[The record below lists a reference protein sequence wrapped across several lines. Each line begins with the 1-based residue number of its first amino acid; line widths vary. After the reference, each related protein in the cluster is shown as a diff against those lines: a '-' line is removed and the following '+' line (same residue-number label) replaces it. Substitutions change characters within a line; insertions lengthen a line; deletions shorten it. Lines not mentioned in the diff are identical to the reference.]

1 MMKIKEYRREYYIK
15 NIEAIKQNRKE
26 KVYCKCCD
34 IYFCKYNIKRH
45 LNSWTHS
52 YFNK

>member
-1 MMKIKEYRREYYIK
+1 MNKQEYQKEYNNK
-15 NIEAIKQNRKE
+15 NKE
-26 KVYCKCCD
+26 TLKKKRQEKTYCKCCD